1 PAQRLA
7 NCADRQL
14 GSRRRVLDRARDFIR
29 VCTWCRHVSQC
40 SKDTTV
46 MTKTIEAVINQD
58 GQVQLLESIQL
69 TEARRALV
77 TILDD
82 APTDESNLELGYLQ
96 MAQDEE
102 RESEA
107 LEWAEATLG
116 DVADEPR

>member
-1 PAQRLA
+1 M
-7 NCADRQL
+7 
-14 GSRRRVLDRARDFIR
+14 
-29 VCTWCRHVSQC
+29 SQ
-40 SKDTTV
+40 
-46 MTKTIEAVINQD
+46 TIEAVIDQD
-58 GQVQLLESIQL
+58 GKVQLLESVQL

-82 APTDESNLELGYLQ
+82 PPTDESNLELGYLQ

-107 LEWAEATLG
+107 LEWAEAALG